1 MRAIELREK
10 ACSHITQCCK
20 GTRKYA
26 YGYIWRYKGDPLGDI
41 SNINPRSLDLN
52 YLVQY
57 DPDTGE
63 RLGEFQIAKDAA
75 KSVGLTSTGNLT
87 SVIAGKQKTFGG
99 YAWKIE
105 PRFIYFD

>member
-1 MRAIELREK
+1 MRAMELREK

-52 YLVQY
+52 YLV
-57 DPDTGE
+57 
-63 RLGEFQIAKDAA
+63 
-75 KSVGLTSTGNLT
+75 
-87 SVIAGKQKTFGG
+87 
-99 YAWKIE
+99 
-105 PRFIYFD
+105 